1 MLLDFAVFLLTERV
15 GGWACFIYI
24 LLDIVGSD
32 RDLFFPGWGGGLL
45 ICYLLDFIFPS
56 VITDGTCTLAMVTF
70 CLILLAEQ
78 CLGGWGYVICFI
90 SFFHR

>member
-45 ICYLLDFIFPS
+45 ICYLLDFI
-56 VITDGTCTLAMVTF
+56 
-70 CLILLAEQ
+70 
-78 CLGGWGYVICFI
+78 CLGGWVGLVYFLFCLLGLGWLD
-90 SFFHR
+90 